1 MMQHDLPSDE
11 ERAMLR
17 DSVRGFLARHWPTAT
32 AVEWAKDP
40 ERVKD
45 TWRQLADQGL
55 TALGS
60 DRSEGGLREI
70 AITMEEM
77 GRAACPVPLHHIALL
92 HLANLR
98 TAAGDEHALLDA
110 ARSGDARVV
119 LALGAFDGDR
129 SAGSAT
135 LAGNA
140 VSGELS
146 FVEMA
151 DSATHFAVAIAD
163 TGAVTG
169 TAAGPGLALV
179 DASAPGVRIDATPA
193 MGASGMCRVTLHNV
207 PATLLAV
214 TAQALA
220 DLQLMS
226 RLALCA
232 RAGGAAARAFEMAV
246 AYAGER
252 KQFGRL
258 IGSFQAIQ
266 HKLANNQIALM
277 GTQLTLANAARQH
290 DLGTENWRVF
300 AHAAC
305 AVAGSTL
312 RQVAL
317 ENQHTFGAIG
327 YSEEHEAPRHFK
339 QVHLDVLRHGGMRR
353 AKEELADYFL
363 GDVPHALPEYDLGPQ
378 GNAFRE
384 EVRAWLKVHWSGER
398 KAAHDRLGF
407 KQREYDRDF
416 ARDLGKTGWIGLGW
430 PERFGGQARGAFEQL
445 AFVEEMERAE
455 APRAGA
461 PVQAA
466 MLQVH
471 GTAAQQDR
479 YLPQILRGEAIY
491 GMGYSEP
498 DSGSDLA
505 SMRTR
510 AVRDGDHYVINGQ
523 KIWTTTYWGEYM
535 LLATRTNPDA
545 SPPHAGLSLFIVPM
559 DTPGIT
565 VKTST
570 TMYGGSFANVFYDN
584 VRVPADAMVG
594 ELNGGWKVLVGA
606 LATERGFIGGGI
618 VMKVAHAFELLCDYI
633 RGAQLD
639 GRAMRLDP
647 LVRGQI
653 GELAS
658 QIEVGRQMM
667 MHCAE
672 RVDAGETPLHDAAAS
687 KVYSGELM
695 ERFGEV
701 ALDILGIEGTLSEGS
716 AGALLQGRIEQ
727 NLRHSLMWVI
737 SIGTNEI
744 QRTLIAQR
752 GLGLPR

>member
-1 MMQHDLPSDE
+1 MTPQPLPSDE

-17 DSVRGFLARHWPTAT
+17 DAVRGFLARHWPAAT
-32 AVEWAKDP
+32 AVHSARDP
-40 ERVKD
+40 ARVQAA
-45 TWRQLADQGL
+45 WHQLAGQGL

-60 DRSEGGLREI
+60 DAAEGGLREI
-70 AITMEEM
+70 LIVMEEM
-77 GRAACPVPLHHIALL
+77 GRAACPVPVHHAALL
-92 HLANLR
+92 NLAALR
-98 TAAGDEHALLDA
+98 TPEGDPPPLLSAAHTG
-110 ARSGDARVV
+110 SARVV
-119 LALGAFDGDR
+119 LALGAFDGDHG
-129 SAGSAT
+129 AGSAVLT
-135 LAGNA
+135 DGQL
-140 VSGELS
+140 SGELA
-146 FVEMA
+146 FVECA
-151 DSATHFAVAIAD
+151 ASATHFAVA
-163 TGAVTG
+163 V
-169 TAAGPGLALV
+169 AGPAPTLAIV
-179 DASAPGVRIDATPA
+179 EATAPGVRMEATPA
-193 MGASGMCRVTLHNV
+193 MGTEGLSRITLRNV
-207 PATLLAV
+207 PATRVDLSADALRDLR
-214 TAQALA
+214 TMAQ
-220 DLQLMS
+220 
-226 RLALCA
+226 LALCA
-232 RAGGAAARAFEMAV
+232 RATGAATRAFEMAV

-252 KQFGRL
+252 RQFGRL
-258 IGSFQAIQ
+258 IGSFQAVQ
-266 HKLANNQIALM
+266 HKLANNHIALM
-277 GTQLTLANAARQH
+277 GARLTQAHAARQH
-290 DLGTENWRVF
+290 DTGAADWRVS
-300 AHAAC
+300 ASAAC
-305 AVAGSTL
+305 ALAGATL

-317 ENQHTFGAIG
+317 ETQHTFGAIG

-353 AKEELADYFL
+353 AREDLAEHFL
-363 GDVPHALPEYDLGPQ
+363 GDEPHALPRYDLGPQ

-384 EVRAWLKVHWSGER
+384 EVRAWLRQHWSGER

-407 KQREYDRDF
+407 KQREFDRDF
-416 ARDLGKTGWIGLGW
+416 ARAMGQTGWIGLGW

-471 GTAAQQDR
+471 GTPAQQDR
-479 YLPQILRGEAIY
+479 YLPEILRGEAIY

-498 DSGSDLA
+498 DAGSDLA

-510 AVRDGDHYVINGQ
+510 AVRDGDHYVIDGQ
-523 KIWTTTYWGEYM
+523 KIWTTTYWGDYM
-535 LLATRTNPDA
+535 LLAARTNPNA

-594 ELNGGWKVLVGA
+594 EPDGGWKVLVGA

-618 VMKVAHAFELLCDYI
+618 VMKVAHAFELLCEHI
-633 RGAQLD
+633 RGAQID
-639 GRAMRLDP
+639 GRPMRLDA
-647 LVRGQI
+647 LVRDRI
-653 GELAS
+653 ADLAS
-658 QIEVGRQMM
+658 QIEAGRQMM

-695 ERFGEV
+695 ERFGET
-701 ALDILGIEGTLSEGS
+701 ALDILGMTGTLSEGGP
-716 AGALLQGRIEQ
+716 GAVLRGRIEQ

>member
-1 MMQHDLPSDE
+1 MTQQDLPSDE

-17 DSVRGFLARHWPTAT
+17 DSVRGFLARHWPSSTAM
-32 AVEWAKDP
+32 EWATDP
-40 ERVKD
+40 TRVKEV
-45 TWRQLADQGL
+45 WRQLADQGL

-60 DRSEGGLREI
+60 DRNEGVLREI
-70 AITMEEM
+70 TITMEEM
-77 GRAACPVPLHHIALL
+77 GRAACPVPLHHLALL
-92 HLANLR
+92 HLAGLR
-98 TAAGDEHALLDA
+98 TAAGDEHALFDE
-110 ARSGDARVV
+110 ARTGEARVL

-135 LAGNA
+135 MTDNT

-146 FVEMA
+146 FMETA
-151 DSATHFAVAIAD
+151 DSATHFAVA
-163 TGAVTG
+163 V
-169 TAAGPGLALV
+169 AGPGLALV
-179 DASAPGVRIDATPA
+179 DASAPGVRIEATPA
-193 MGASGMCRVTLHNV
+193 MGAHGMSRVTLHDV
-207 PATLLAV
+207 PATLLDVSAP
-214 TAQALA
+214 TLY
-220 DLQLMS
+220 DLQLMT
-226 RLALCA
+226 RLALSA

-290 DLGTENWRVF
+290 DLGTDNWRVF
-300 AHAAC
+300 ASAAC
-305 AVAGSTL
+305 AAAGATL

-317 ENQHTFGAIG
+317 ETQHTFGAIG

-339 QVHLDVLRHGGMRR
+339 QVHLDVLRHGGVRR
-353 AKEELADYFL
+353 SKEELAEYFL

-471 GTAAQQDR
+471 GTPAQQDR

-535 LLATRTNPDA
+535 LLATRTDPEA

-570 TMYGGSFANVFYDN
+570 TLYGGSFANVFYDN

-701 ALDILGIEGTLSEGS
+701 ALDILGMEGTLSEGS
-716 AGALLQGRIEQ
+716 PGALLQGRIEQ

>member
-1 MMQHDLPSDE
+1 MPQQNLPSDE

-17 DSVRGFLARHWPTAT
+17 DSVRGFLARHWPAAT

-40 ERVKD
+40 GRVQEA
-45 TWRQLADQGL
+45 WRQLADQGL
-55 TALGS
+55 TALGT
-60 DRSEGGLREI
+60 DASEGGLREI
-70 AITMEEM
+70 AIVMEEM
-77 GRAACPVPLHHIALL
+77 GRAACPVPVHHAALL
-92 HLANLR
+92 HLARPR
-98 TAAGDEHALLDA
+98 TAAGDEPALLDA
-110 ARSGDARVV
+110 ARTGQARVV

-129 SAGSAT
+129 SSGAAT
-135 LAGNA
+135 VAGNA

-146 FVEMA
+146 FVELA
-151 DSATHFAVAIAD
+151 HSATHFVV
-163 TGAVTG
+163 AVTG
-169 TAAGPGLALV
+169 PALALI
-179 DASAPGVRIDATPA
+179 DAAAPGVRIDATPA
-193 MGASGMCRVTLHNV
+193 MGTDGLCRITLSDV
-207 PATLLAV
+207 AATLV
-214 TAQALA
+214 DIPAQALH
-220 DLQLMS
+220 DLQLTA

-232 RAGGAAARAFEMAV
+232 RATGAAARAFEMAV

-252 KQFGRL
+252 KQFGRP

-266 HKLANNQIALM
+266 HKLADNQIALL
-277 GTQLTLANAARQH
+277 GARLTQANAARQH
-290 DLGTENWRVF
+290 DIGAGSWRVF
-300 AHAAC
+300 VSSAC
-305 AVAGSTL
+305 ALAGATL
-312 RQVAL
+312 RRVAL
-317 ENQHTFGAIG
+317 ETQHTFGAIG

-339 QVHLDVLRHGGMRR
+339 QVHLDALRHGGARLAR
-353 AKEELADYFL
+353 EELAEHFL
-363 GDVPHALPEYDLGPQ
+363 GEVPNALPEYDLGTE

-384 EVRAWLKVHWSGER
+384 EVRAWLKVHWPAGR
-398 KAAHDRLGF
+398 KAAHDRLPF
-407 KQREYDRDF
+407 KQREHDRAF
-416 ARDLGKTGWIGLGW
+416 ARELGETGWIGLGW
-430 PERFGGQARGAFEQL
+430 PRRFGGQARGAFEQL

-461 PVQAA
+461 PVQSA
-466 MLQVH
+466 MLHVH
-471 GTAAQQDR
+471 GTPAQQDH
-479 YLPQILRGEAIY
+479 YLPEILRGEAIY

-498 DSGSDLA
+498 DAGSDLA

-535 LLATRTNPDA
+535 LLATRTDPDA

-570 TMYGGSFANVFYDN
+570 TMYGGSFANVFYDD

-618 VMKVAHAFELLCDYI
+618 VMKVAHAFELLCDHI

-639 GRAMRLDP
+639 GRPMRRDP
-647 LVRGQI
+647 LVRERI
-653 GELAS
+653 GELAA
-658 QIEVGRQMM
+658 QIEAGRQMM

-672 RVDAGETPLHDAAAS
+672 CVNAGETPLHDAAAS

-701 ALDILGIEGTLSEGS
+701 ALDILGMEGALSEGS
-716 AGALLQGRIEQ
+716 LGAVLQGRIEQ